1 MPDISSWIYLPSV
14 YTVPDGGLSYDGVK
28 AVRILQKLLEI
39 LNLDLSPGLAIGGTI
54 FL

>member
-1 MPDISSWIYLPSV
+1 MSLAPLQADPNL
-14 YTVPDGGLSYDGVK
+14 TMALYDGVK
-28 AVRILQKLLEI
+28 AVRILQKLLGI